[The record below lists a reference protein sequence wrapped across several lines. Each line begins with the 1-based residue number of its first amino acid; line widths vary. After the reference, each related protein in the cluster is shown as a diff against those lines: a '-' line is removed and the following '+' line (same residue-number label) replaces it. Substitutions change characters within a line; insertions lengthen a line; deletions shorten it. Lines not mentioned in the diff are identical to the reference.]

1 MSVYTTYDKIRDNLK
16 DQLSDC
22 IKLASELQNE
32 NIWGYG
38 DINEE
43 YKDKMLEVLI
53 LLQKAKRKI

>member
-32 NIWGYG
+32 NIWGVWR
-38 DINEE
+38 
-43 YKDKMLEVLI
+43 YKRRV
-53 LLQKAKRKI
+53 